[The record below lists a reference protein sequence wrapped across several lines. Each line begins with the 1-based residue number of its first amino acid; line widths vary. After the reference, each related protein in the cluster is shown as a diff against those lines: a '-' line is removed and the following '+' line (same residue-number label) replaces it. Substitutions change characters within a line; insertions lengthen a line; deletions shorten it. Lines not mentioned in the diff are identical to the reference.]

1 MTHPTPKPDRHPNR
15 GPNRDWGRNL
25 GMFSVIISDLVGYT
39 GIGVGI
45 GYLAWKKWNAP
56 WWVLLLS
63 SLTGLALAM
72 VRVYQVSQKASQD

>member
-15 GPNRDWGRNL
+15 GPNRDWVRNL